1 MAGTGTRRA
10 PKSRSTRRYAAAAGV
25 GIALPVAGGI
35 AATAAHAYTV
45 EKGDTLS
52 EIAED
57 NGFGPDWQRLYEAN
71 KEAVGDNP
79 HLILPGQEL
88 DLGDG
93 KAASK
98 PAEADQTAAKTE
110 QKQQR
115 YVEHTVG
122 AGETLAKIAAKYDVP
137 GGWQR
142 VYVDNEK
149 AIGDNPAALKVGT
162 ELRVD
167 TEGGKV
173 DKSIDPN
180 GSSASEGSG
189 GSGGATEASQAS
201 VPTTESGIQAAAREI
216 VPADQFTCFSSIV
229 ERESGWDHTAT
240 NPSSGAYGLMQAL
253 PGDKMASAGADWR
266 TNPVTQIKWGLD
278 YMNDRYGSPCGA
290 WDFWQANNWY

>member
-25 GIALPVAGGI
+25 GIALPVVGSL

-57 NGFGPDWQRLYEAN
+57 NGFGADWQRLYEAN
-71 KEAVGDNP
+71 KAAVGDNP

-88 DLGDG
+88 DLDG
-93 KAASK
+93 KKQAESK
-98 PAEADQTAAKTE
+98 PTDAEQSAATTE
-110 QKQQR
+110 KKQQR
-115 YVEHTVG
+115 YVGHTVA
-122 AGETLAKIAAKYDVP
+122 AGETLSKIAAKYDVP

-142 VYVDNEK
+142 VYVDNKK

-173 DKSIDPN
+173 SEAVDPN
-180 GSSASEGSG
+180 GASSSGS
-189 GSGGATEASQAS
+189 SGGATEASQAS

-216 VPADQFTCFSSIV
+216 VPADQFTCFSNIV

-266 TNPVTQIKWGLD
+266 TNPVTQLKWGLD
-278 YMNDRYGSPCGA
+278 YMNERYGSPCGA
-290 WDFWQANNWY
+290 WEFWQANNWY